1 MGPKIGKMDIITKLP
16 LKYRF
21 WDIITASGSF
31 PGFGTQS
38 ACALLLKL
46 FYYLKHGQIDFTLL
60 LYNSKIFSV

>member
-1 MGPKIGKMDIITKLP
+1 MGPKIGKMDLITKLP

-46 FYYLKHGQIDFTLL
+46 FYYLKYG
-60 LYNSKIFSV
+60 